1 VFSQNLIK
9 GSVESSDAHKSRMM
23 SPNTIYGKINYK
35 HVSVIDY
42 QQQASTHDAETGG
55 DIP

>member
-1 VFSQNLIK
+1 MFSQNLIK
-9 GSVESSDAHKSRMM
+9 GSVESSDAQNSRIM